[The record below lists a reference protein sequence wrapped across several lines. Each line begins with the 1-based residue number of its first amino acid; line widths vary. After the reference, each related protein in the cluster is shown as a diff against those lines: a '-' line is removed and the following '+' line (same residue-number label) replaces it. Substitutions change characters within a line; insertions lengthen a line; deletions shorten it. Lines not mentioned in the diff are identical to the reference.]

1 VKKLVATLALLV
13 LAGASPAEVHE
24 LAVSVD
30 TGGAL
35 TGGTPPVSGEH
46 YVTLSPMPLTEEEL
60 YNDNGSAYYHWSGGI
75 AGFASKFIAPYDCL
89 VVAVKLCCFNSSAR
103 NFFIDIL
110 GEDVGVP
117 GKPDRNNSL
126 LGGYETFYEG
136 SHSGDTWVR
145 FDLATRPLLSTGDV
159 FFAMSDDSIEGQ
171 DNAPQDN
178 QGPGP
183 ADSAWWY
190 FDGGS
195 WSDYDTFG
203 AMLIR
208 VFVDDDLSEPDTTPP
223 FVADMEPT
231 DGESDV
237 PIDSDIVFHCKDD
250 DSGVDTTTI
259 DFTAEDTTL
268 GASLVVSTGAAARLG
283 ASPAGEIAGDLDV
296 DDADLLDVVC
306 TFTPDAD
313 LPYEDTITCTV
324 DGALADLE
332 ANEMGDDF
340 VWSFDTEEAPNV
352 VTTTWGVIKADF

>member
-1 VKKLVATLALLV
+1 MKKLVATLALLV

-195 WSDYDTFG
+195 WSDYDTFV
-203 AMLIR
+203 AILIR